1 MNRDLAEVIATID
14 TTSWQQPLEASAVD
28 ALEDGKVLFFP
39 NLGFAL
45 RESEKRFLSPD
56 HMDPKSKNMSFNAST
71 GEAKHAVGTDSD
83 VAAFATMMRRYY
95 EHARSLVAAI
105 LPSYA
110 EALTGRTSFRP
121 VEIRGRKTSPRKDD
135 TRLHIDAF
143 PSLPVGGNRILRVFS
158 NVNPNQQDRIW
169 RIGEDFE
176 SVARR
181 FVSSIPTHFWVSG
194 WIMEKIGAT
203 KGFRTLYDNAMLSI
217 HDAMKMDG
225 QYQQDVVQNEF
236 RFPAGS
242 TWIVYTDHVSHAAIA
257 GQHAFEQTFYLPV
270 SAMADQSKASLRIL
284 ERLTGNA
291 LV

>member
-1 MNRDLAEVIATID
+1 M
-14 TTSWQQPLEASAVD
+14 
-28 ALEDGKVLFFP
+28 
-39 NLGFAL
+39 
-45 RESEKRFLSPD
+45 
-56 HMDPKSKNMSFNAST
+56 
-71 GEAKHAVGTDSD
+71 
-83 VAAFATMMRRYY
+83 
-95 EHARSLVAAI
+95 
-105 LPSYA
+105 
-110 EALTGRTSFRP
+110 
-121 VEIRGRKTSPRKDD
+121 
-135 TRLHIDAF
+135 
-143 PSLPVGGNRILRVFS
+143 RVFS
-158 NVNPNQQDRIW
+158 NVNPHRQDRIW

-181 FVSSIPTHFWVSG
+181 FADSIPTHFWITG
-194 WIMEKIGAT
+194 WIMDKIGLT

-217 HDAMKMDG
+217 HDAMKMDS
-225 QYQQDVVQNEF
+225 QYQQDVVQNEL